1 MKNSDYWKQRFG
13 QLEAAQNQKGA
24 AAYQEM
30 ENIYRQAQKEIE
42 GKINTW
48 YQRFAANNGVSM
60 AEARKMLSGK
70 ALKEF
75 QWDVDDYI
83 KYGKEN
89 GINNKWMKEL
99 ENASAKFHITR
110 LEALKL
116 QTQQSLEVLFGNQ
129 LDTIDFTMKR
139 IYLDGYY
146 HTAYELQKGFGIG
159 WDIAG
164 VDQKQIEKVI
174 SKPWAV
180 DGKNF
185 SERIWNNKEKLI
197 SEVHKELTQNIIL
210 GQDPQKAIDVIAK
223 KMNTSKYNAGRLVMT
238 EEAYFSSAAQKDCFH
253 DLHVEEYEI
262 VATLDSH
269 TSDICRE
276 MDGKVFPMKD
286 FEAGVTAPPFHVY
299 CRSTTVP
306 YFDENFDMVGERAA
320 KGEDGKNYYV
330 PADMTYKEWQKSF
343 VDGNKSGLQ
352 EAGSD
357 DKIKTQAEVKQ
368 MAEEL
373 KIENFPSSFVTKE
386 ELENTQAL
394 VDYVNSLEG
403 ADANVVDLFNHM
415 SKMENIESNGI
426 SFKISHA
433 KEHAVSASIYEMGEM
448 ADVTLAIPKLQG
460 DDLAGQVNTILH
472 EEMHLMDLYGRP
484 DLKKYGHFSTSRK
497 TLVEVFNQTSASISD
512 DVEKLFNK
520 HDEELRRI
528 QGEIVTKYQKMISEL
543 NDSVMNH
550 TFKGNYNHEYKKIK
564 ETMKLELDYHCR
576 NIMGGGIG
584 NLQDIY
590 DALSGGAFSDAGKV
604 LYGHKM
610 SYYAHTENRV
620 KETIANYAAL
630 SVTRPDLI
638 DLLRADKPELVAEL
652 DATIIELLKKAGE
665 E

>member
-1 MKNSDYWKQRFG
+1 MFLVKNSDYWKQRFG

-70 ALKEF
+70 TLKEF

-129 LDTIDFTMKR
+129 LDTIDSTMKR

-164 VDQKQIEKVI
+164 VDQKQVEKVI
-174 SKPWAV
+174 RKPWAV

-210 GQDPQKAIDVIAK
+210 GQDPQKAIDAIAK
-223 KMNTSKYNAGRLVMT
+223 KMNTLKYNAGRLVMT

-253 DLHVEEYEI
+253 DLDVEKYEI

-306 YFDENFDMVGERAA
+306 YFDENFEQVGERAA
-320 KGEDGKNYYV
+320 KGEDGKTYYV
-330 PADMTYKEWQKSF
+330 PADMTYQKWKEAFVENEADTKKVISKMKDSSDVLTRNKPPVKLQDLKSKYKSSIMQVIDSAPIPFQRVILKNQDRIVFAKINAVGKARYSPQNGIFINLKKDFSNNRGQWTTLFHEMGHNIDKLYKNPSEQTAF
-343 VDGNKSGLQ
+343 VNALKNDFAMFTTGYARIYNNSVE
-352 EAGSD
+352 EAYKKLSYHL
-357 DKIKTQAEVKQ
+357 KQATD
-368 MAEEL
+368 EESHIL
-373 KIENFPSSFVTKE
+373 S
-386 ELENTQAL
+386 
-394 VDYVNSLEG
+394 
-403 ADANVVDLFNHM
+403 DLF
-415 SKMENIESNGI
+415 
-426 SFKISHA
+426 
-433 KEHAVSASIYEMGEM
+433 
-448 ADVTLAIPKLQG
+448 
-460 DDLAGQVNTILH
+460 
-472 EEMHLMDLYGRP
+472 
-484 DLKKYGHFSTSRK
+484 
-497 TLVEVFNQTSASISD
+497 EV
-512 DVEKLFNK
+512 
-520 HDEELRRI
+520 
-528 QGEIVTKYQKMISEL
+528 
-543 NDSVMNH
+543 
-550 TFKGNYNHEYKKIK
+550 
-564 ETMKLELDYHCR
+564 
-576 NIMGGGIG
+576 
-584 NLQDIY
+584 
-590 DALSGGAFSDAGKV
+590 LSGGKCIGRWRHPPGYWKSDKRIGSEAF
-604 LYGHKM
+604 
-610 SYYAHTENRV
+610 AHFFS
-620 KETIANYAAL
+620 A
-630 SVTRPDLI
+630 SVTSNNVKLESIQAIFPN
-638 DLLRADKPELVAEL
+638 AYGEF
-652 DATIIELLKKAGE
+652 LKIVGE
-665 E
+665 MK

>member
-1 MKNSDYWKQRFG
+1 VFLVKNSDYWKQRFG

-70 ALKEF
+70 TLKEF

-129 LDTIDFTMKR
+129 LDTIDSTMKR

-159 WDIAG
+159 WDIVG
-164 VDQKQIEKVI
+164 VDQKQVEKVI
-174 SKPWAV
+174 RKPWAV

-210 GQDPQKAIDVIAK
+210 GQDPQKAIDAIAK

-253 DLHVEEYEI
+253 DLDVEQYEI

-276 MDGKVFPMKD
+276 MDGKVFLMKD

-306 YFDENFDMVGERAA
+306 YFDENFEQVGERAA
-320 KGEDGKNYYV
+320 RGEDRKTYYV
-330 PADMTYKEWQKSF
+330 PADMNYKEWKKAF
-343 VDGNKSGLQ
+343 VENEADAKKVISKMKNASDVLTRNKSPVKLQ
-352 EAGSD
+352 DLESKYKDSIMQVINSASLPFQKVILENQDRIVFAKINAMGKARYSPQNGIFINLKKDFSD
-357 DKIKTQAEVKQ
+357 SRGQWTTLFHEMGHNIDKIYGQPSEQTAFINALKNDFSVFTTGYAKYYNINVKE
-368 MAEEL
+368 AYKELSNFLEKATDEESH
-373 KIENFPSSFVTKE
+373 IFS
-386 ELENTQAL
+386 
-394 VDYVNSLEG
+394 
-403 ADANVVDLFNHM
+403 DLF
-415 SKMENIESNGI
+415 
-426 SFKISHA
+426 
-433 KEHAVSASIYEMGEM
+433 
-448 ADVTLAIPKLQG
+448 
-460 DDLAGQVNTILH
+460 
-472 EEMHLMDLYGRP
+472 
-484 DLKKYGHFSTSRK
+484 
-497 TLVEVFNQTSASISD
+497 
-512 DVEKLFNK
+512 
-520 HDEELRRI
+520 
-528 QGEIVTKYQKMISEL
+528 
-543 NDSVMNH
+543 
-550 TFKGNYNHEYKKIK
+550 
-564 ETMKLELDYHCR
+564 
-576 NIMGGGIG
+576 
-584 NLQDIY
+584 
-590 DALSGGAFSDAGKV
+590 DALSEGKCKGR
-604 LYGHKM
+604 YGHKREYWK
-610 SYYAHTENRV
+610 SDEIIGSEAFAHFFSASATGNIIKLESI
-620 KETIANYAAL
+620 KEIFPNAY
-630 SVTRPDLI
+630 
-638 DLLRADKPELVAEL
+638 EEF
-652 DATIIELLKKAGE
+652 LKVIGE
-665 E
+665 MK